1 MSQENVEVVRAAFAQ
16 YAQGDMS
23 GLQTAFTDDFVLVT
37 ASEMPDGGTYRGE
50 DAREWLTTYVESFD
64 RFTMEASEIIDAG
77 DQVVAAFVQRGC
89 PRGSEIPVESS
100 WWQVVTIRSAG
111 VSRLELFSGR
121 DQALEVAGL
130 PE

>member
-1 MSQENVEVVRAAFAQ
+1 MSQKNVEAVRAAFEQ

-23 GLQTAFTDDFVLVT
+23 GLQTAFTDDFELVT

-50 DAREWLTTYVESFD
+50 DAREWMTTYIESFD

-89 PRGSEIPVESS
+89 PRGSEIPVESH
-100 WWQVVTIRSAG
+100 WWQVVTLRSDG
-111 VSRLELFSGR
+111 VSRMELFSGR
-121 DQALEVAGL
+121 GQAFEAAGIS
-130 PE
+130 E